1 MAKHGK
7 PQSGPDPFYQLL
19 EGLMKGIWYI
29 ISLPFKGLG
38 GGKAKQAELEKVR
51 AQFRASWSTLE
62 ASLHDPVHRHQA
74 IMQADILLDRALQY
88 RKVSG
93 TTLGERLKTAQTLL
107 SREVLD
113 IAWRAHKVRN
123 RLAHELHMQL
133 SEKEAEQAMA
143 DFRRVLKELGVL

>member
-7 PQSGPDPFYQLL
+7 SQSGPDPFYQIL
-19 EGLMKGIWYI
+19 ESLMKGIWYV

-38 GGKAKQAELEKVR
+38 GGKAKQAELEKIR
-51 AQFRASWSTLE
+51 SQFRASWSTLE

-74 IMQADILLDRALQY
+74 IMQADILLDRALQF
-88 RKVSG
+88 RNVSG
-93 TTLGERLKTAQTLL
+93 TTLGERLKAAQTLL

-113 IAWRAHKVRN
+113 VAWRAHKVRN
-123 RLAHELHMQL
+123 RLAHELHAQV
-133 SEKEAEQAMA
+133 SEKEAEQTFA